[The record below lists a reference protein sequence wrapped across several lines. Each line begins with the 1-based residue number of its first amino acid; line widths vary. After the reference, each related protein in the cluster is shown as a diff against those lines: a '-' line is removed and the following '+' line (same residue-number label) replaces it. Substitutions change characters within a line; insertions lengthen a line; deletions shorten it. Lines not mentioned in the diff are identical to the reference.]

1 MISAAHL
8 KIQFESTLAWP
19 TLNKVP
25 HWKGRF
31 LLIKHLLTAARIDR
45 FEPFFLRPSRSKQ
58 IHFLKPNRLSV
69 FMQITK
75 KRSRTPSSNL
85 FIGSWEL
92 QTKPRLLLLGV
103 SKSTSPGLKLQIQT
117 RLSKDSKQTTG
128 MMTTNLCVFPGEG
141 HHILPIWIS
150 RV

>member
-1 MISAAHL
+1 MISTAHL
-8 KIQFESTLAWP
+8 KIQLESTLAWP

-25 HWKGRF
+25 HWKGSF

-45 FEPFFLRPSRSKQ
+45 FEPFSYGVARFPDPFPKAQQTESTCKLQTKSPS
-58 IHFLKPNRLSV
+58 
-69 FMQITK
+69 
-75 KRSRTPSSNL
+75 PSSNL
-85 FIGSWEL
+85 FFGSWEL

-128 MMTTNLCVFPGEG
+128 MMTTNLCVFLGEG
-141 HHILPIWIS
+141 HYILPT
-150 RV
+150 

>member
-1 MISAAHL
+1 MISTAHL
-8 KIQFESTLAWP
+8 KIQLESTLAWP

-31 LLIKHLLTAARIDR
+31 LLIKHLLTAARINR
-45 FEPFFLRPSRSKQ
+45 FEPFSYGVARFPDPFPKAQQTESTCK
-58 IHFLKPNRLSV
+58 
-69 FMQITK
+69 
-75 KRSRTPSSNL
+75 
-85 FIGSWEL
+85 L
-92 QTKPRLLLLGV
+92 QTKVHLQVQTFSSAAENSKQSQDFYCLEFQ
-103 SKSTSPGLKLQIQT
+103 KSTSPGLKLQIQT